1 MVMKCY
7 LYILFKEKR
16 HERTE
21 VYTYFIKVKSLY
33 DVKIINLPSK
43 TTHLHLFV

>member
-7 LYILFKEKR
+7 LYILLKEKH

-21 VYTYFIKVKSLY
+21 VYTYFIKVKYLY
-33 DVKIINLPSK
+33 NVKIINVLSK
-43 TTHLHLFV
+43 NTHLLLFV